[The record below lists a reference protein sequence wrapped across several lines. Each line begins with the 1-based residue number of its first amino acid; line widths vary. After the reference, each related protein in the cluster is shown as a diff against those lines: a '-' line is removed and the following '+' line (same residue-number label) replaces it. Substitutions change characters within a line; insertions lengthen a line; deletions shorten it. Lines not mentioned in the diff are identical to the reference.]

1 MSQERPLNIVIHAG
15 IPMMAFGLTAM
26 LPTGS
31 GGWLLSLVLFG
42 WATCAILTLLFP
54 EMRLR
59 QETVDL
65 IASLA
70 LVSITGGVASPFAP
84 LLPVV
89 IVITGARRGTR
100 AGVLRA
106 TVASL
111 VLASATIV
119 IAQTPDAETI
129 SQGAASWMA
138 MALALHGVAILSGR
152 LTHRWRVLEE
162 EHDRIV
168 HALEEGIIVTDL
180 KGRVIRT
187 NPAARTLLEF
197 PEGDDWRGEPLS
209 ELLRRSTDEELRLA
223 FSQSGHFG
231 HCIEW
236 SSRVGLKKSF
246 QVRTTVI
253 DGGLRVAVFTDRS
266 SELRAIEA
274 EARLQ
279 HLEAL
284 EELALGLA
292 HEIRNPLASL
302 RGAAVELVS
311 GTLPPD
317 QAQRMETIVR
327 RESDRLDRTVDG
339 FLEYSRSRRVEQ
351 STEVD
356 LNRVIE
362 EVIESIGQRQ
372 DARDLTVIRQLE
384 EESRVL
390 GDADSLHQVI
400 RNLLINAIEA
410 GASQLKISS
419 SQREDHVLLEISDD
433 GAGMSAE
440 LQKKAFLPFV
450 STKTREGGL
459 GLALVRKIVESVGG
473 WIDVKSQPGTG
484 TTFQAALPTATRT
497 PAKVAI

>member
-1 MSQERPLNIVIHAG
+1 MTQEPPLNIVIHGG

-31 GGWLLSLVLFG
+31 GGWLLSMVLFG
-42 WATCAILTLLFP
+42 WATCALLTLIFP
-54 EMRLR
+54 EMKLR

-65 IASLA
+65 IASLS
-70 LVSITGGVASPFAP
+70 LVAITGGVASPFAP

-100 AGVLRA
+100 EGLMRA
-106 TVASL
+106 TAASL
-111 VLASATIV
+111 VLASATIL
-119 IAQTPDAETI
+119 IAQAPDAETI
-129 SQGAASWMA
+129 SQGAAPWMA
-138 MALALHGVAILSGR
+138 MALALHGVALLSGQ
-152 LTHRWRVLEE
+152 LTHRWRALEE

-168 HALEEGIIVTDL
+168 QALEEGIIVTDL
-180 KGRVIRT
+180 KGHVIRT

-197 PEGDDWRGEPLS
+197 PDGDDWRGEPLS
-209 ELLRRSTDEELRLA
+209 NLLRRSTDKELCIA
-223 FSQSGHFG
+223 FSQTGHAG
-231 HCIEW
+231 HCIDW
-236 SSRVGLKKSF
+236 SPRIGLKKSF

-266 SELRAIEA
+266 SELRALEA

-317 QAQRMETIVR
+317 QAQRMEAIVR

-351 STEVD
+351 PTEVD
-356 LNRVIE
+356 LVDVID
-362 EVIESIGQRQ
+362 EVIDSISQRQ
-372 DARDLTVIRQLE
+372 DARDLKVTRQLDE
-384 EESRVL
+384 PSLVL

-400 RNLLINAIEA
+400 RNLVINAIEA
-410 GASQLKISS
+410 EASHLKISS
-419 SQREDHVLLEISDD
+419 SVREDFVLLEISDD
-433 GAGMSAE
+433 GTGMTAE
-440 LQKKAFLPFV
+440 LQKRAFLPFV

-473 WIDVKSQPGTG
+473 WIDVESQPNTG
-484 TTFQAALPTATRT
+484 TTFQAALPTANQTSE
-497 PAKVAI
+497 KVAI